1 MTPAQK
7 NKAIIIGTS
16 TAVGFFGDVLM
27 YSIAASKGK
36 KFKIHLPQGKELLQ
50 VVLIGAITGVIIDL
64 VMNKVM
70 QTVALE
76 EEKELD
82 KLVKEEKQKIYAGEI
97 RNQTPKQIIWI

>member
-36 KFKIHLPQGKELLQ
+36 KFRVHIPKGKELLQ
-50 VVLIGAITGVIIDL
+50 VVLIGAITGVVIDL
-64 VMNKVM
+64 VMNRVM

-82 KLVKEEKQKIYAGEI
+82 KLVKQEKEKIYAGEI
-97 RNQTPKQIIWI
+97 KNQTPRQIIWI

>member
-16 TAVGFFGDVLM
+16 TAVGFFGDVIM

-36 KFKIHLPQGKELLQ
+36 KFKIHVPQGKELLQ
-50 VVLIGAITGVIIDL
+50 VVIIGALTGVVIDF
-64 VMNKVM
+64 VMNRVM

-82 KLVKEEKQKIYAGEI
+82 KLVKQEKEKIYAGEI
-97 RNQTPKQIIWI
+97 KNQTPKQIIWI

>member
-16 TAVGFFGDVLM
+16 TAVGFFGDVIM

-36 KFKIHLPQGKELLQ
+36 KFKIYMPQGKELLQ
-50 VVLIGAITGVIIDL
+50 VVLIGALTGVVIDF
-64 VMNKVM
+64 VMSRVM

-82 KLVKEEKQKIYAGEI
+82 KLVKQEKEKIYAGEI
-97 RNQTPKQIIWI
+97 KNQTPKQIIWI